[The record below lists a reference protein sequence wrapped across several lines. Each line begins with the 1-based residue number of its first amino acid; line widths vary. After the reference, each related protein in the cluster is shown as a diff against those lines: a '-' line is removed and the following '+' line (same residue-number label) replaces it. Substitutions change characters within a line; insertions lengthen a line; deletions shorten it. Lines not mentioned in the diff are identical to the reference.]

1 MTELSPI
8 DYAVISQALIAS
20 AREMG
25 VKLIRSAYSTILR
38 EARDGSAGLMDRH
51 GNTVAQAEL
60 IPMQL
65 GPIGET
71 LRACLRRHP
80 VETLKEGDF
89 LINNDPFEGGQHIPD
104 VFIFTPIFVEGR
116 VVGFG
121 ASVAHHLDL
130 GGGAPGLN
138 IHASRRLSGRPALP
152 AQQATSFQHDWN
164 GGSFERLVTANVRVP
179 DLTIGDFNAQFAA
192 NAIGVLRV
200 RQLCERYGADKVEAA
215 MKEMQDYS
223 ERRVR
228 AAIAQAP
235 KGTFYGED
243 AVDDDGLTDEP
254 LVVKAKVTIADD
266 SVEIDFEGTC
276 TQVKRNLNCPYSS
289 TLSAALSCVKSVL
302 TSPDIPYN
310 EGMARP
316 IRIKVPY
323 GSLLNP
329 RPPAPVRA
337 RMIPAYRVFN
347 AVMKAMAQALPDKVI
362 ATGFDCTTAF
372 CLSRLGEKGYS
383 VYLEIF
389 GGGYGASKDADGCDA
404 VDSPLSNC
412 SNAPVESL
420 DIDYDFFRIVGYE
433 LAPDSFGLGARR
445 GGAGFTRRCEILKD
459 DVQLAIYSD
468 RFRLAPEGLQ
478 GGEPGQRGY
487 CRIHRANGTVEELK
501 QQGRRRSRQGRRRRD
516 VRGRWWR
523 LRPYRPT
530 PRRDD
535 RPRLGRRPAHARPA
549 RSEEAGG
556 GVAALRSLLL
566 RLRTDNTRGRP
577 KSADNGLRLVRDHR
591 QKNTGWPVG
600 QHPALLPIAHRRDA
614 EAEAGRELRLAE
626 FQTAPQNGDVRHRRH
641 QLRSRCL
648 IKRHNAVGIVQ
659 RVTLDLF
666 FGHRSYAFPVDRMQ
680 RLAPAFRS
688 HRHANVFAR
697 A

>member
-1 MTELSPI
+1 MTVLSPL

-71 LRACLRRHP
+71 LRACLKRHP

-104 VFIFTPIFVEGR
+104 VFIFTPIFVGGR

-138 IHASRRLSGRPALP
+138 IHASDVYQEGIRFPPSRY
-152 AQQATSFQHDWN
+152 SFKHDWN

-192 NAIGVLRV
+192 NAIGALRV
-200 RQLCERYGADKVEAA
+200 KQLCERYGADKVEAA
-215 MKEMQDYS
+215 MAEMQDYS

-243 AVDDDGLTDEP
+243 AVDDDGLTDDP

-276 TQVKRNLNCPYSS
+276 AQVKRNLNCPYSS

-316 IRIKVPY
+316 ITIKVPY

-372 CLSRLGEKGYS
+372 CLSRLGEKRLQRLPGDLRRRLRR
-383 VYLEIF
+383 LEGRRRLRRRRF
-389 GGGYGASKDADGCDA
+389 AAQQLLQRAG
-404 VDSPLSNC
+404 
-412 SNAPVESL
+412 
-420 DIDYDFFRIVGYE
+420 RIARHR
-433 LAPDSFGLGARR
+433 LRLLPHRRLRAGARFLRPGRTPRRRRLYPALRDSEGRRPARDLLRPLPPGAR
-445 GGAGFTRRCEILKD
+445 GPAGRRARPARLLPHPSRQRHGRGA
-459 DVQLAIYSD
+459 
-468 RFRLAPEGLQ
+468 
-478 GGEPGQRGY
+478 
-487 CRIHRANGTVEELK
+487 EE
-501 QQGRRRSRQGRRRRD
+501 QGRRRPRQGRRRRN
-516 VRGRWWR
+516 VRGRRRR
-523 LRPYRPT
+523 LRPGFGAA
-530 PRRDD
+530 RRHD
-535 RPRLGRRPAHARPA
+535 RPRPG
-549 RSEEAGG
+549 
-556 GVAALRSLLL
+556 
-566 RLRTDNTRGRP
+566 
-577 KSADNGLRLVRDHR
+577 
-591 QKNTGWPVG
+591 
-600 QHPALLPIAHRRDA
+600 RRDA
-614 EAEAGRELRLAE
+614 DA
-626 FQTAPQNGDVRHRRH
+626 
-641 QLRSRCL
+641 
-648 IKRHNAVGIVQ
+648 
-659 RVTLDLF
+659 
-666 FGHRSYAFPVDRMQ
+666 
-680 RLAPAFRS
+680 
-688 HRHANVFAR
+688 
-697 A
+697 

>member
-1 MTELSPI
+1 
-8 DYAVISQALIAS
+8 
-20 AREMG
+20 
-25 VKLIRSAYSTILR
+25 
-38 EARDGSAGLMDRH
+38 
-51 GNTVAQAEL
+51 
-60 IPMQL
+60 
-65 GPIGET
+65 
-71 LRACLRRHP
+71 
-80 VETLKEGDF
+80 
-89 LINNDPFEGGQHIPD
+89 
-104 VFIFTPIFVEGR
+104 
-116 VVGFG
+116 
-121 ASVAHHLDL
+121 
-130 GGGAPGLN
+130 
-138 IHASRRLSGRPALP
+138 
-152 AQQATSFQHDWN
+152 
-164 GGSFERLVTANVRVP
+164 VRVP

-200 RQLCERYGADKVEAA
+200 KQLCERYGADKVEAA

-243 AVDDDGLTDEP
+243 AVDDDGLSDDP

-276 TQVKRNLNCPYSS
+276 PQVKRNLNCPYSS

-372 CLSRLGEKGYS
+372 CLSHLGEKGYS

-445 GGAGFTRRCEILKD
+445 GGAGFVRRCEILRD

-487 CRIHRANGTVEELK
+487 CRVHRANGTVDDL
-501 QQGRRRSRQGRRRRD
+501 RSKAAVD
-516 VRGRWWR
+516 
-523 LRPYRPT
+523 
-530 PRRDD
+530 
-535 RPRLGRRPAHARPA
+535 LGKGDIV
-549 RSEEAGG
+549 EMFVGG
-556 GVAALRSLLL
+556 GGGFGRISERPDALIERDLADGLLTRDPRATKLAA
-566 RLRTDNTRGRP
+566 
-577 KSADNGLRLVRDHR
+577 
-591 QKNTGWPVG
+591 
-600 QHPALLPIAHRRDA
+600 
-614 EAEAGRELRLAE
+614 E
-626 FQTAPQNGDVRHRRH
+626 
-641 QLRSRCL
+641 
-648 IKRHNAVGIVQ
+648 
-659 RVTLDLF
+659 
-666 FGHRSYAFPVDRMQ
+666 
-680 RLAPAFRS
+680 
-688 HRHANVFAR
+688 
-697 A
+697 